1 MFYKIRITIVKL
13 LLTLVV
19 LLSVNTFVKGQ
30 DDGSPLDTIDFTD
43 NTLVDSELLR
53 VAISDF
59 LTNAQDFSQP
69 EQRQMYDLILAADNV
84 LSRCV
89 SSFEMYRFVYHFMIT
104 GFTEMGATLVV
115 DYMMRMPYIEYLDAT
130 KEQRAELYDLAEQ
143 FNRVKIGSV
152 APDINALTIKGDAFS
167 LHDAES
173 QFFVILFW
181 SYSCPHCREMLK
193 ELASLSKN
201 DDVMIITVNVSGKK
215 KKVKRLLRSLKVN
228 GINICDGL
236 GWESPVVGDFAVNMT
251 PSLFVLDKDKKI
263 VARPFGINEIMEIVR

>member
-1 MFYKIRITIVKL
+1 
-13 LLTLVV
+13 
-19 LLSVNTFVKGQ
+19 
-30 DDGSPLDTIDFTD
+30 
-43 NTLVDSELLR
+43 
-53 VAISDF
+53 
-59 LTNAQDFSQP
+59 
-69 EQRQMYDLILAADNV
+69 
-84 LSRCV
+84 
-89 SSFEMYRFVYHFMIT
+89 MIT

-152 APDINALTIKGDAFS
+152 APDINALTIKGDTFS

-215 KKVKRLLRSLKVN
+215 KKVNRLLRSLKVN

-236 GWESPVVGDFAVNMT
+236 GWESPIVGDFAVNMT